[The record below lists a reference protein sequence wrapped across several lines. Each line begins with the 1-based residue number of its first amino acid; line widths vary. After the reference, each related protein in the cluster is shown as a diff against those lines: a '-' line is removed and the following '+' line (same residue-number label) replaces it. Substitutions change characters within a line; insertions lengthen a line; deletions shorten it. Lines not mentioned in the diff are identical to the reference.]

1 MSLAVSP
8 ELEGLVSYL
17 TACGGMDR
25 FELFDAQGEPD
36 PVAARTTAER
46 FRTQLGSNL
55 DVVASVE
62 QTANRVTVT
71 LLVEPAAV

>member
-1 MSLAVSP
+1 MSVSVSQ

-25 FELFDAQGEPD
+25 FELFDNQGEPD
-36 PVAARTTAER
+36 PVAARATAER

-55 DVVASVE
+55 DVIASVE
-62 QTANRVTVT
+62 QSANRVTVT
-71 LLVEPAAV
+71 LLVEHAPV

>member
-1 MSLAVSP
+1 MFTRVSP
-8 ELEGLVSYL
+8 ALEGLVSYL

-25 FELFDAQGEPD
+25 FELFDANGEPD
-36 PVAARTTAER
+36 PVAARATAER
-46 FRTQLGSNL
+46 FRNQLGSSL

-62 QTANRVTVT
+62 QSANRVTVT